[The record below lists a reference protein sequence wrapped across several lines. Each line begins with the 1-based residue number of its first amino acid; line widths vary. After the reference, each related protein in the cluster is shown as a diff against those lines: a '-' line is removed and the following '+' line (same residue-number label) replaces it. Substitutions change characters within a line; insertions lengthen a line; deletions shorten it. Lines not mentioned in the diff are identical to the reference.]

1 MRCAHSRFTSC
12 LLFSFDY
19 ADHLLFSQGQVVR
32 RLPDD
37 WRFSWPVWRTLDEP
51 VEKGWR
57 WNGAISTTHAAC
69 KNLNLYFTLFIL
81 FLNKQY
87 LLFNMLV

>member
-1 MRCAHSRFTSC
+1 MRCARSRFTSC

-19 ADHLLFSQGQVVR
+19 ADHLLFSKGQVVR
-32 RLPDD
+32 RLSDD

-69 KNLNLYFTLFIL
+69 KNLNLYLTLFIL